1 MSTLE
6 QAPPA
11 SNTIPPPTPLAPHR
25 FSVEQY
31 HRMIE
36 AGILTTSDRVQLLEG
51 VILEMT
57 PVGIPHMYAVRGM
70 MRAILRLL
78 PNGWDVAVQQPVRL
92 VASEPEPDLS
102 VVRGSYLDY
111 HDHHPGPGEIGLVI
125 EVAESALGLDRGAKA
140 RVYAAAGVPEYW
152 IVNLIDR
159 QVEIH
164 RDPRTG
170 ESGEP
175 AYQTGEIVP
184 TTGVLKLVLDGRLL
198 GEISVASILP

>member
-1 MSTLE
+1 MSILE
-6 QAPPA
+6 LRPP
-11 SNTIPPPTPLAPHR
+11 SEMVPPSVPLAPHR

-36 AGILTTSDRVQLLEG
+36 TGILTTSDRVQLLEG

-57 PVGIPHMYAVRGM
+57 PVGVAHMYAVRGM

-78 PNGWDVAVQQPVRL
+78 PDGWDVAIQQPVSL
-92 VASEPEPDLS
+92 ALSEPEPDLS
-102 VVRGSYLDY
+102 VVRGTYTDY
-111 HDHHPGPGEIGLVI
+111 RDHHPAPGEIGLLI
-125 EVAESALGLDRGAKA
+125 EVADSSLALDRDFKG

-159 QVEIH
+159 QAEVY

-175 AYQTGEIVP
+175 QYQSRAIIPATGMLRL
-184 TTGVLKLVLDGRLL
+184 TLDGRTL
-198 GEISVASILP
+198 GEISVASVLP